1 MSDEAFTVV
10 YEARLHYE
18 PQEDVTKDAARQN
31 IKELIHSQPSFGSI
45 SFEYP
50 EEEADDE

>member
-18 PQEDVTKDAARQN
+18 PQEDVSEEAAKDILKDMIVR
-31 IKELIHSQPSFGSI
+31 EPEFGSI